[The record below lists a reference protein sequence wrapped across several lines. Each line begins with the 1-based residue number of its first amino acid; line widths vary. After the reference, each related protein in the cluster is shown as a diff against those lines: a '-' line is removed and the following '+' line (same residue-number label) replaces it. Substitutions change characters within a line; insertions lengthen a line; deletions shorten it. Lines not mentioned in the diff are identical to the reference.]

1 MSPHNGLLLIS
12 GLIFGPY
19 GAVGSVMGNVLCDFI
34 RGYRPTLI
42 IPSALIS
49 FGVSYLAYKLW
60 YGTFKSKLNTTNPKL
75 NNTKNMLLFLSI
87 ILICGFIYSVF
98 HGKLIYLIYPET
110 VSMTRIIEIRFFLN
124 FINASFIL
132 GIIGIWISNKLN
144 FFHIPKLSKNES
156 NNRIY
161 NIIGDLLIL
170 SLIATVIIDY
180 FIKLNAPLTIVE
192 LAVISILLIIYLKKP
207 ITSVVTISKSKSAP
221 ENVMNIFLLTTILV
235 VIVGV
240 ILSYDHALLE
250 SIDQL
255 LPLNKSEIMITIMA
269 LIDALLLIFLIP
281 SMVVLRYIEMKIIE
295 PILSFSKT
303 NDFIRENEK
312 IESDKLI
319 DVYSKYINEETEIG
333 TLARS
338 FTDLIKF
345 NNNYIENIQEIK
357 GEKERIKAELDIATR
372 IQAANLPTDS
382 IENDHY
388 IINGYSKPAK
398 EVGGDFFD
406 YYELD
411 SENLVIVIGDA
422 SGKGVPAAI
431 LAMNTQVMIKQIL
444 KHDRDPSKILC
455 SLNNQLCETNTVSM
469 FITLWLGI
477 YNKTTK
483 TLTFSNAGT
492 THHYLKKTMNLNS

>member
-1 MSPHNGLLLIS
+1 
-12 GLIFGPY
+12 
-19 GAVGSVMGNVLCDFI
+19 
-34 RGYRPTLI
+34 
-42 IPSALIS
+42 
-49 FGVSYLAYKLW
+49 
-60 YGTFKSKLNTTNPKL
+60 
-75 NNTKNMLLFLSI
+75 MLLFLSI

-255 LPLNKSEIMITIMA
+255 LPLNKSEIMLSIMA

-345 NNNYIENIQEIK
+345 NNNYIENIQEIE

-398 EVGGDFFD
+398 EVRGDFFD

-411 SENLVIVIGDA
+411 SGN
-422 SGKGVPAAI
+422 
-431 LAMNTQVMIKQIL
+431 
-444 KHDRDPSKILC
+444 
-455 SLNNQLCETNTVSM
+455 
-469 FITLWLGI
+469 
-477 YNKTTK
+477 
-483 TLTFSNAGT
+483 
-492 THHYLKKTMNLNS
+492 